1 MQSTTKTE
9 RKLIGFLTDDQ
20 NGSGRNIV
28 TQADEAVV
36 YWNENVTLRRFM
48 IASSIVLL
56 WIGCDLGLHSLAHQ
70 ESLESDVRREI
81 EGFIGFPISQNLVE
95 WLPGDS
101 WRLQHRNGHFFT
113 ITSG

>member
-1 MQSTTKTE
+1 M
-9 RKLIGFLTDDQ
+9 
-20 NGSGRNIV
+20 

-101 WRLQHRNGHFFT
+101 WRLHIYTAYSLPALGLVALVLLDRLVHQGKTRLPWG
-113 ITSG
+113 ITVCG